1 MCRTFLNWLKNLK
14 RVWVFR
20 TGANAL
26 AKNQMRLAYEDKR
39 DLYCMYT
46 GQNARPTY
54 GYRSCDGR
62 NGEYISLLRL
72 VTCEVPASRN
82 ACRCIWIQT
91 PNVGELLPASY
102 LAQWAP
108 WRMCAV
114 LLYED
119 QFVAVVRQNICGGI
133 RMKFVNDWESSLRSS
148 TISWSYRPNCR
159 RRSGLSQAL
168 DHHLLLCRLLPLL
181 TNTWACISNCALWR
195 CSCACKTAALYCSA
209 SLTRHCIIQE
219 QEWDQE
225 WGLSQGHLYLYST
238 VLSVPVLYL
247 SCDSSLLLLYL
258 SCTYS
263 EFIRYSSGFHGLSAG

>member
-1 MCRTFLNWLKNLK
+1 MVKGNTKPNKTSGK
-14 RVWVFR
+14 
-20 TGANAL
+20 
-26 AKNQMRLAYEDKR
+26 
-39 DLYCMYT
+39 
-46 GQNARPTY
+46 
-54 GYRSCDGR
+54 GR
-62 NGEYISLLRL
+62 GKGKKKAATPS
-72 VTCEVPASRN
+72 PASRS
-82 ACRCIWIQT
+82 AYRCIWIQT

-119 QFVAVVRQNICGGI
+119 QFVAVVRQT
-133 RMKFVNDWESSLRSS
+133 FVGAFAWSLWMTENLLFGAPPSAGRTDQTVDDVQDWA
-148 TISWSYRPNCR
+148 RPWTTTFFFAAFF
-159 RRSGLSQAL
+159 LFWPTHEHAYL
-168 DHHLLLCRLLPLL
+168 IVH
-181 TNTWACISNCALWR
+181 LWR

-209 SLTRHCIIQE
+209 SLTRHCIVHD
-219 QEWDQE
+219 WDQE

-247 SCDSSLLLLYL
+247 SCESSLLLLYL